1 MANVYSS
8 EEFHPA
14 VGIFMTNCFDMT
26 DSIYGTCSAMYLALA
41 RLNHSCVPNVQQT
54 HLPETTEEVLYA
66 SRSIKKGEE
75 INDCYIDL
83 RQTYSSRQKD
93 LREHYRF
100 TCMCAGCYLATD
112 PDRIGG
118 NSEIDGDNTDN
129 SSSHRNTEDNREK
142 LRAQRQLDD
151 KTRVLA
157 ANILD
162 ILTSLIEE
170 DYIEEAYRQ
179 AIASYSTLSSQL
191 HTRWSVRYLS
201 EICLCIY
208 NLAESL
214 GDKSS
219 QRKYLND
226 AHRWNVLLTGPRSE
240 ETKKTS
246 LLLESL

>member
-1 MANVYSS
+1 
-8 EEFHPA
+8 
-14 VGIFMTNCFDMT
+14 
-26 DSIYGTCSAMYLALA
+26 MYLALA
-41 RLNHSCVPNVQQT
+41 RLNHSCVPNAQQT

-66 SRSIKKGEE
+66 SRFIKKGEE

-100 TCMCAGCYLATD
+100 TY

-118 NSEIDGDNTDN
+118 NSDIKGDNTSN
-129 SSSHRNTEDNREK
+129 ASSHRNTEDNREK
-142 LRAQRQLDD
+142 LRAQRQIDD

-219 QRKYLND
+219 QRKYLNE